1 MNGSCIQANVTRQ
14 MTMLMFKLNYVS
26 ISKYQYIMCVLYY
39 TDMYNVY
46 MFKFDVVVMYMH
58 MCLSLTL
65 FVCICVRCNCIVPT
79 ICRII

>member
-39 TDMYNVY
+39 TDMYI
-46 MFKFDVVVMYMH
+46 
-58 MCLSLTL
+58 CLSLTL
-65 FVCICVRCNCIVPT
+65 LLCICICV
-79 ICRII
+79 